1 MIVIVTGDVF
11 APDGEQV
18 VEEIWRVP
26 FLGWGQAHLMTAPR
40 WCRPRRFTV
49 LDGPAAYASGET
61 PVRIVP
67 AGEIFTFTPEPPE
80 G

>member
-1 MIVIVTGDVF
+1 MVVVTGDVF
-11 APDGEQV
+11 GAGGEHV

-26 FLGWGQAHLMTAPR
+26 FLGWGEPHRMIAPR

-49 LDGPAAYASGET
+49 LDGPEPYASGDT

-67 AGEIFTFTPEPPE
+67 AGEIFTFAPEAPEP
-80 G
+80 